1 MSRIARQGDL
11 LLVYYALQRGD
22 YTGAES
28 MLKAVLE
35 NRPLHPLRYNPS
47 RIGAIKGEL

>member
-11 LLVYYALQRGD
+11 LLVYYAIQRKAYD
-22 YTGAES
+22 DAES
-28 MLKAVLE
+28 MLKAILE

-47 RIGAIKGEL
+47 TSGAEAEQ